1 MESSDCTNGGSTDA
15 FTSRRSDPMFKTKR
29 TLLHERK
36 QEVIPDI
43 NKSIS
48 IKDGAERLV
57 RVSRH
62 KRDKARAAVEADTEY
77 SKLKILKDQMDTL
90 NSEFSVYQTI
100 GPTVVSIMQG

>member
-1 MESSDCTNGGSTDA
+1 MELSDCTNGGASDA

-29 TLLHERK
+29 TVLHERK

-57 RVSRH
+57 SSISQVEKER
-62 KRDKARAAVEADTEY
+62 KREAQHETSAD
-77 SKLKILKDQMDTL
+77 S
-90 NSEFSVYQTI
+90 F
-100 GPTVVSIMQG
+100 

>member
-1 MESSDCTNGGSTDA
+1 MEVANYAAENPSDA
-15 FTSRRSDPMFKTKR
+15 FANRRFDPMFKTKR
-29 TLLHERK
+29 TILHERK

-48 IKDGAERLV
+48 IKDGAERLA

-77 SKLKILKDQMDTL
+77 SKLKILKDQLDSL
-90 NSEFSVYQTI
+90 NSEFSIYQTI
-100 GPTVVSIMQG
+100 G